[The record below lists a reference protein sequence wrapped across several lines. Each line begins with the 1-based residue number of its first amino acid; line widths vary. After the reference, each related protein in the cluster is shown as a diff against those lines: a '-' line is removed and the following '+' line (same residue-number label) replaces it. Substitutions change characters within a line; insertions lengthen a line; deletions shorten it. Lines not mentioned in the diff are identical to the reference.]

1 MKFFSSFSLL
11 VVVLLSAC
19 GTFEVSIEQPLPT
32 ATPAAITSNQPQ
44 DMDRST
50 IGDIQEG
57 SLFVGDESSGWSK
70 MIIVSGDMNWIAII
84 DNGQMIVLVHQPESQ
99 TALAVVDGN
108 DKTPQDFMYPE
119 GFQQTVDMNSN
130 TAVAG
135 ISWIQWPPDP
145 HLHQQSL
152 KTHPEEVVAVQ
163 QLDDMPTLL
172 VTKAASVLFLNK
184 SNRLPVLIDFS
195 DSPNTSPAVND

>member
-1 MKFFSSFSLL
+1 
-11 VVVLLSAC
+11 
-19 GTFEVSIEQPLPT
+19 
-32 ATPAAITSNQPQ
+32 
-44 DMDRST
+44 
-50 IGDIQEG
+50 
-57 SLFVGDESSGWSK
+57 